1 MKKRIWI
8 ILRFAV
14 AFAIILYLLSKIN
27 LSDVKSSILSANHV
41 YLIFALVLDFVVWL
55 IASYRLKFFS
65 ARQGLN
71 ITTFQAFEINLSTVF
86 YGLFLPGG
94 NLTGGAIKFYKL
106 SGKDNKLSEA
116 LVALALD
123 RVFATIA
130 LCAVGLLFWVM
141 SFPKDSYLLVL
152 VMVSILAGLAALCFL
167 IFFDRDHRAIGKL
180 LELANRV
187 YESPRLNKSIKN
199 LSTLGKVPFS
209 SVAIMVIV
217 SVISQLISL
226 IIYYLILLS
235 IDANVPFVA
244 LGWIRSVVVL
254 VTMIPISISGL
265 GLRESSFI
273 LLLGAFGVNN
283 NDAFAYSII
292 VFAIINV
299 IPGMVGGLFEARKT
313 IQTS

>member
-1 MKKRIWI
+1 MKKRLWV

-14 AFAIILYLLSKIN
+14 AFVIILYLLSKIG
-27 LSDVKSSILSANHV
+27 LSDVISSILSANLI
-41 YLIFALVLDFVVWL
+41 YLLSAIVVNLLVWF

-65 ARQGLN
+65 DLQGLN
-71 ITTFQAFEINLSTVF
+71 ISTFQAFEINLSTVF

-106 SGKDNKLSEA
+106 SNKDNKLSEA

-130 LCAVGLLFWVM
+130 LCLVGLLFWVM
-141 SFPKDSYLLVL
+141 SFPEDSYLLVL
-152 VMVSILAGLAALCFL
+152 IMVSILVGLAALCFL
-167 IFFDRDHRAIGKL
+167 IFFDRDHRSIGKL

-187 YESPRLNKSIKN
+187 YESPRLNKSVKN

-209 SVAIMVIV
+209 SVALMVIV
-217 SVISQLISL
+217 SVTSQLISL

-235 IDANVPFVA
+235 IDVNVPFVA

-273 LLLGAFGVNN
+273 ILLGAFGVNDN
-283 NDAFAYSII
+283 VAFAYSII
-292 VFAIINV
+292 VFVIINV